1 MSDILDQL
9 GLEAGVENTSVSED
23 ETINA
28 WYIGFNHNDE
38 WSERHWWNLFKNQES
53 ISIGYPGVDSDLSK
67 FENAAEIKDEFGVG
81 GQKANQ
87 LERFVHEAKTGDIV
101 FAKDGMRGESDDGW
115 TGNGRILAVGVISSG
130 YIHKRAK
137 EWYNELPEECEGS
150 QNRHHRGVNWIV
162 DIEATSQGE
171 FEPDLKIQRGTIF
184 PVEYSEL
191 QAQILNSYDLEDD
204 FEQLENMSSKLK
216 RDPQSESEP
225 SVWIEKSKH
234 DSDYKQ
240 TSEWGLGRVIWC
252 PQTQKDGSNSVYYEN
267 IKKIQQ
273 GDIILHLDQSERQFT
288 SVSVAAEEHKQTTCP
303 EGSEWDEDGI
313 QEMGLNRGERPAYK
327 INLVQHQYLAE
338 PIDVDSVLNR
348 NYKSVLDEIRSKE
361 NVVYNS
367 NLNLNQGAYLTRAPE
382 ELVEIINS
390 IASSGDNPA
399 DDKIPDA
406 PEQAAEIARQLENKK
421 QVVFYGPPG
430 TGKTYTAERFA
441 KWWVGQQEGGD
452 AVSGRVATV
461 TFHPSFTYEDF
472 VEGLSAKTG
481 DDGQVAYEVQDGAL
495 KRMQAA
501 AMAAYERAVEAGAE
515 PDRYV
520 LIIDEINRGNL
531 AQIFGEVITLL
542 EADKRGS
549 FDVELAHSGETFT
562 LPPNLYVIGTMNTA
576 DQSIALVD
584 TALRRRFR
592 FVDFPPDLDVV
603 WDMDDMVAADARSA
617 VTQANE
623 DVSRRE
629 QLLGA
634 SVLAVETLN
643 ERILRAPELGKGK
656 QLGHTY
662 LLGHDSTTDVVDAWR
677 YDILPQLEEYYFGQF
692 DRLRDDLLTETGDRL
707 VQWDAEK
714 IKSFD
719 ANALYTALC
728 QLAGIDD
735 PVPLAAAPV
744 EAIADGTGVPRGI
757 EAWRESDKSVEAFRE
772 LITST
777 LDETAHT
784 RADRLLT
791 AGEEIG
797 RLDTGGGDHNVTAQ
811 LKTDLIDPG
820 VGLIQINQDGKLKFR
835 LDWLAGRDEN
845 ELTAEFVDEAASVFD
860 EIDAYSYERR
870 PDPGD
875 DEKEFTVSN
884 IQIADL
890 SEDEMDVLVDGYKKF
905 AQRAEEF
912 QDG

>member
-1 MSDILDQL
+1 MVDSSSEELVAAYLTDREWDEQRAPVEKTAGIVQDLAAAL
-9 GLEAGVENTSVSED
+9 LEAGELGQQEVTALYRLCMNNSTYPVSSKRDEIDEVDIPEDVKRDLKERVTEEVGTVGGLLFPIEIPAEDTEAVTACFETLVTSDEPESWDDAVRQLAELDLPNVKCGKLSPILSYLHPEYYPVVNTMSRTGLAEYFDEDVSNAVSEFPETAATYRSVRD
-23 ETINA
+23 E
-28 WYIGFNHNDE
+28 YGFEANFRDLDYFFVWANNREKERGGVTLEGERSYFWVNQSNQSEIEDEYLRAKVDDVWHHDLAELTDGDVVFHNFNDE
-38 WSERHWWNLFKNQES
+38 LIGLSTVTGAPTRYEFRGDEYHRVPVEFEWFAESVPVDSGLKDSLDTPEWHQKYYPIDSNGNLKQAYLSRLSLPAAEFLLDTAEAWNL
-53 ISIGYPGVDSDLSK
+53 
-67 FENAAEIKDEFGVG
+67 
-81 GQKANQ
+81 
-87 LERFVHEAKTGDIV
+87 
-101 FAKDGMRGESDDGW
+101 
-115 TGNGRILAVGVISSG
+115 
-130 YIHKRAK
+130 
-137 EWYNELPEECEGS
+137 
-150 QNRHHRGVNWIV
+150 
-162 DIEATSQGE
+162 
-171 FEPDLKIQRGTIF
+171 
-184 PVEYSEL
+184 L
-191 QAQILNSYDLEDD
+191 Q
-204 FEQLENMSSKLK
+204 SSK
-216 RDPQSESEP
+216 PGG
-225 SVWIEKSKH
+225 
-234 DSDYKQ
+234 
-240 TSEWGLGRVIWC
+240 TG
-252 PQTQKDGSNSVYYEN
+252 
-267 IKKIQQ
+267 
-273 GDIILHLDQSERQFT
+273 
-288 SVSVAAEEHKQTTCP
+288 EE
-303 EGSEWDEDGI
+303 
-313 QEMGLNRGERPAYK
+313 
-327 INLVQHQYLAE
+327 
-338 PIDVDSVLNR
+338 
-348 NYKSVLDEIRSKE
+348 
-361 NVVYNS
+361 
-367 NLNLNQGAYLTRAPE
+367 
-382 ELVEIINS
+382 
-390 IASSGDNPA
+390 
-399 DDKIPDA
+399 IPDA
-406 PEQAAEIARQLENKK
+406 PDQAGEIERQLLEKK

-441 KWWVGQQEGGD
+441 KWWVGQQDGGD
-452 AVSGRVATV
+452 AVSDRVATV

-501 AMAAYERAVEAGAE
+501 AMAAYERAVEADTE

-603 WDMDDMVAADARSA
+603 WEESDVVAADARSA
-617 VTQANE
+617 VTQPNE
-623 DVSRRE
+623 DVSRRD

-835 LDWLAGRDEN
+835 LNWLAGRDEN